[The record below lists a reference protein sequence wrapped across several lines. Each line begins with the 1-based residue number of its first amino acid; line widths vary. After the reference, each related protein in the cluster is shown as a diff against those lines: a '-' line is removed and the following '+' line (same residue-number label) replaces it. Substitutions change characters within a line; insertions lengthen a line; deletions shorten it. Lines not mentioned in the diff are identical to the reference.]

1 MKKNNKLF
9 FVLLSL
15 LLGFTFGA
23 ITLLAAGFNPLQAY
37 AVIFK
42 GIFGRPKYIS
52 WTIIRAT
59 PVIFTGLGVA
69 FAFKTGTFNIGAEG
83 QYIVGSLV
91 AAWIGYVFHL
101 PPILH
106 VTTVLAA
113 VLIAGALWGGLAG
126 YIKAKF
132 GVNEVITTIMLNWI
146 AFYLNNF
153 IVYLPMVKKPNSEAS
168 YSIQPSASIKLFTEL
183 KKTSTNPFIKDF
195 FAAPVNLG
203 FLLAII
209 TAVILWFI
217 LKKTTLG
224 YGLKAVG
231 FNSDAAEYGGINIK
245 KNLVISM
252 AISGAI
258 CALGGATQVLGVT
271 GNVATLGGMEGNGF
285 DGMAVAL
292 LAFSHPIGALFSG
305 LFFGGLKY
313 GGAQIQ
319 RAMGAPYEM
328 IQIVI
333 GTIILFSAMPLFI
346 KILSKKLKRKKGGA
360 HHA

>member
-1 MKKNNKLF
+1 MKSNNKIF
-9 FVLLSL
+9 FLILSVV
-15 LLGFTFGA
+15 LGFSFGA
-23 ITLLAAGFNPLQAY
+23 IALLVSGYNPLEAY
-37 AVIFK
+37 AVIFQ
-42 GIFGRPKYIS
+42 GIFGRPKYVS

-69 FAFKTGTFNIGAEG
+69 FAFRTGTFNIGAEG
-83 QYIVGSLV
+83 QYIIGSLV
-91 AAWIGYVFHL
+91 AAWVGYALNL
-101 PPILH
+101 PLALHIL
-106 VTTVLAA
+106 VVLLA
-113 VLIAGALWGGLAG
+113 VLLAGAVWGGLAG
-126 YIKAKF
+126 YIKARF

-153 IVYLPMVKKPNSEAS
+153 IIYLPGFKKPNSEAS
-168 YSIQPSASIKLFTEL
+168 FSIQDSASIKIFTEL
-183 KKTSTNPFIKDF
+183 RKTAGNGFIKDF
-195 FAAPVNLG
+195 FSAPVNLG
-203 FLLAII
+203 FFLAIV
-209 TAVILWFI
+209 TAVVLWYI

-224 YGLKAVG
+224 YSLKAVG
-231 FNSDAAEYGGINIK
+231 FNPDAAEYGGINVK

-271 GNVATLGGMEGNGF
+271 GNVATLSAMEGNGF
-285 DGMAVAL
+285 DGIAVAL
-292 LAFSHPIGALFSG
+292 LAFNHPIWAVLSG

-333 GTIILFSAMPLFI
+333 GTIILFSSMPLFVR
-346 KILSKKLKRKKGGA
+346 ILSRKWKGKKGGVK
-360 HHA
+360 HV